1 MKKIEEY
8 LEISSLHDKR
18 IFGIYIDTNEDLVIA
33 INNDMTIIKIIFI
46 KPKRIRLDNFR
57 LGNIIFGISIAEE
70 KDIVK
75 LEEELLDLLDM
86 NRNSSQNREYFTKT
100 KGDLAKGILLFTTLQ
115 SSYGVEGYILCEE
128 IKVNQ

>member
-8 LEISSLHDKR
+8 LEISSLHDKK

-70 KDIVK
+70 KDIVE

-86 NRNSSQNREYFTKT
+86 NRNGFQNREYFTKT
-100 KGDLAKGILLFTTLQ
+100 KDDLAKGILLFTTLQ